1 MLRGKLLKV
10 LINTTFCA
18 FVRFVVGGC
27 KSKLCLVLV
36 LCIGEFDLKASAFLT
51 INVNNENMYWE

>member
-1 MLRGKLLKV
+1 MLSGKLLYV

-36 LCIGEFDLKASAFLT
+36 LCIGEFNLKASTFVT
-51 INVNNENMYWE
+51 KNVNNENMYWE